1 MGGSREQIS
10 ANVVK
15 VLDTLKQA
23 KAEVES
29 IEELA
34 QVSHQCVP
42 FDIDEE
48 LTSLAA
54 FKTYACQSERPM
66 EEISK
71 AYHQSR

>member
-15 VLDTLKQA
+15 VLDALAQA

-34 QVSHQCVP
+34 QVSDQCS
-42 FDIDEE
+42 IG
-48 LTSLAA
+48 
-54 FKTYACQSERPM
+54 
-66 EEISK
+66 
-71 AYHQSR
+71 H